1 VFNSQARKAA
11 HQHDTRPECSTVDRV
26 PVTLNRAEEWTIENT
41 TEGTTGPGVI
51 DHPFHIHVVPDNRGV
66 LPQREPRRPDDRQ
79 AGTILVNGKTQP
91 VPRYVTDK
99 SQLSKDPDIARRQCV
114 IDPNKGSPHDL
125 FKTAR

>member
-1 VFNSQARKAA
+1 
-11 HQHDTRPECSTVDRV
+11 
-26 PVTLNRAEEWTIENT
+26 
-41 TEGTTGPGVI
+41 
-51 DHPFHIHVVPDNRGV
+51 
-66 LPQREPRRPDDRQ
+66 
-79 AGTILVNGKTQP
+79 VNGKTQP